1 MKRIFTLSF
10 FCLTGGLL
18 FAHTGAPHNK
28 LVPAT
33 QSLNHESVFE
43 TSIVN
48 EKRVFK
54 SNGIPCHS
62 VAPFPNRGNP
72 HEITEQNYRLSV
84 PAKPEIAEE
93 PTPLIRQP
101 FGIAL
106 NGVLFDPGTAEY
118 YKNDRSSK
126 WNYEALSSGTRPLGL
141 DENHAHVQPNGAYH
155 YHGIP
160 SALVKELSKDSDNM
174 TLVGWA
180 ADGFPIYAVYG
191 YKDPNDS
198 KSGLTKLTSSYRIKE
213 GNRPTGDDSPGG
225 KYDGSFTL
233 DYEYDGSGDLDECGG
248 RMGVTPEFPEGTYY
262 YVLTDDYPFI
272 PRMFK
277 GTPDPS
283 FNKRGGRNGRGRGGP
298 GTNGRRGPPQQGG
311 HPAHI

>member
-1 MKRIFTLSF
+1 MKRLLTTSL
-10 FCLTGGLL
+10 FCLTGCSL
-18 FAHTGAPHNK
+18 FAHTGASHEK

-33 QSLNHESVFE
+33 ESLDHKSIFE
-43 TSIVN
+43 MSIVG

-54 SNGIPCHS
+54 SNGIPNHT

-72 HEITEQNYRLSV
+72 HEVSEQNYQLTAPLNPKV
-84 PAKPEIAEE
+84 AKE
-93 PTPLIRQP
+93 PIPMSRQP

-118 YKNDRSSK
+118 YQNDRNSV
-126 WNYEALSSGTRPLGL
+126 WNYDALGGARPLGL

-160 SALVKELSKDSDNM
+160 SALVKELSKDSEDM

-180 ADGFPIYAVYG
+180 ADGFPIYAVHG
-191 YKDPNDS
+191 YTDADDN
-198 KSGLTKLTSSYRIKE
+198 KSGLTKLTSSYRVKE
-213 GNRPTGDDSPGG
+213 GNRPKGDDSPGG

-233 DYEYDGSGDLDECGG
+233 DYEYVEGSGDLDECGG
-248 RMGVTPEFPEGTYY
+248 RHGVTPEFPKGTYY
-262 YVLTDDYPFI
+262 YVLTDDYPFV

-283 FNKRGGRNGRGRGGP
+283 FNKRGGRNGRARGEHRGS
-298 GTNGRRGPPQQGG
+298 GANGHRVPPPPP
-311 HPAHI
+311 HF